1 MLVLKQP
8 QALPRT
14 AKRPEI
20 KQLSLFSPDPTS
32 FPLATPQGLDTRLSS
47 TLSRPY
53 SISRSVLSPR
63 SFDPYQSKT
72 PPVTAAPSPAPP
84 QSATYGQTG
93 AQHPTVLCRRVPR
106 TLQYSADGCPALY
119 STLKTGAPYSTLP
132 CRRVPQPQFY
142 SPGLYNTLLNLYNS
156 IVLNYT
162 I

>member
-14 AKRPEI
+14 AKHPRNM
-20 KQLSLFSPDPTS
+20 QLSLFSPDPTS

-53 SISRSVLSPR
+53 SISRSILSPR

-93 AQHPTVLCRRVPR
+93 AQHSTILCSRLPH
-106 TLQYSADGCPALY
+106 TLLYPADGCPNRN
-119 STLKTGAPYSTLP
+119 STPLD
-132 CRRVPQPQFY
+132 F
-142 SPGLYNTLLNLYNS
+142 
-156 IVLNYT
+156 T
-162 I
+162 IHF